1 MSQPA
6 TPILNATPSVAP
18 DCKLHSTTLGRWTE
32 IAERCILHNV
42 TVGDYSYIQNDCN
55 LMFTEVGKFTSIAAS
70 VRINPSNHPWWR
82 PTLHHFTYRPGKFQ
96 LGEEGAAVDD
106 EIFDWR
112 EADKVVIGHDVW
124 IGHGAIVLP
133 GVSIGNGAIVG
144 AGSVVTKDVPAW
156 TIVVGNPARVLRARF
171 ESYDIG
177 ERLEALA
184 WWDWSDEQIKQN
196 LSMFRED
203 TSRFLIHA
211 EEMMKKSASMLHTE

>member
-6 TPILNATPSVAP
+6 TQILDATPSVAP
-18 DCKLHSTTLGRWTE
+18 DSKLHSTTLGRWTE
-32 IAERCILHNV
+32 IAERCILNNV

-96 LGEEGAAVDD
+96 LGEEGTAVDD

-112 EADKVVIGHDVW
+112 EEDKVVIGHDVW

-144 AGSVVTKDVPAW
+144 AGSVVTKDVPPW
-156 TIVVGNPARVLRARF
+156 TIVVGNPARVLRPRF
-171 ESYDIG
+171 ESHEMG

-184 WWDWSDEQIKQN
+184 WWDWSDDKLKQN

-203 TSRFLIHA
+203 TADFLTYA
-211 EEMMKKSASMLHTE
+211 EAMMEKKNSLFPAE